1 MAIKKS
7 RTHSR
12 AKREYGISH
21 DFEICGKNDSSSIAL
36 IEGAQMAVCSTCSKF
51 GKILRSVDLQGH
63 TTVQPRATAEEDVEE
78 IIEHYGKMIRQK
90 RESLKLPI
98 TVIAERIQE
107 RESYLEKIETEHL
120 LPSLNVARKLE
131 KELGV
136 KLIQKSKTEHVS
148 TPQGKFAPPTLA
160 DFAVTKKK

>member
-21 DFEICGKNDSSSIAL
+21 DCEICGKNDASSIAL

-51 GKILRSVDLQGH
+51 GKILRS
-63 TTVQPRATAEEDVEE
+63 TTLDNHKNAPSASTEEEVEE
-78 IIEHYGKMIRQK
+78 IIENYGKLIRQK
-90 RESLKLPI
+90 RESLKLPVG
-98 TVIAERIQE
+98 VIAERIQE
-107 RESYLEKIETEHL
+107 RESYLEKIELEHL

-131 KELGV
+131 KELGM
-136 KLIQKSKTEHVS
+136 KLVQKGRVEHVS
-148 TPQGKFAPPTLA
+148 AQKGQFTPPTLA
-160 DFAVTKKK
+160 DFTVASKKK